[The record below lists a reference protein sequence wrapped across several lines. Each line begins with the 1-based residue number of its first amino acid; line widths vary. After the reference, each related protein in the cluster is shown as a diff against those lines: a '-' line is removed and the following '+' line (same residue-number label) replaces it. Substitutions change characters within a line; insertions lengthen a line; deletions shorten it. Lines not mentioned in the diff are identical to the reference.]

1 MSVASYQSQEE
12 QLRRASLEGW
22 KTKGRVRWGSAT
34 RPPGKW
40 AWAAALRWTWSPR
53 SGACEKGRPWHP
65 HREASA
71 LGSPARAG
79 FRGGSGSM
87 PGTTWCSA
95 TCATKH
101 QLALPQALTA
111 RSARRHAQGQRFRTE
126 PATTEFRALGPAV
139 PPLAAPHQSWR
150 RLWNGP
156 ASGRLHCAPTG
167 RTEGLPREVQT
178 GLLSEYPF
186 VQMVCSRGVPRF
198 RRKSADSHQAK

>member
-1 MSVASYQSQEE
+1 MPVLVWHRPARRIPSPHAQSPERWE
-12 QLRRASLEGW
+12 KRAGPYGPPA
-22 KTKGRVRWGSAT
+22 GRGT
-34 RPPGKW
+34 Y
-40 AWAAALRWTWSPR
+40 
-53 SGACEKGRPWHP
+53 
-65 HREASA
+65 ASA

-87 PGTTWCSA
+87 PGTTWCSG

-186 VQMVCSRGVPRF
+186 VQMVCSRSVPRF